1 MSSGLSKGVSFSLPY
16 AMKLFNTINTIDIE
30 QLPVI
35 LRAISW
41 LLDTRFPVYM
51 FAL

>member
-1 MSSGLSKGVSFSLPY
+1 MSFSFPY
-16 AMKLFNTINTIDIE
+16 AMKLFLTINMLDIE
-30 QLPVI
+30 LSPVI
-35 LRAISW
+35 LAAISW